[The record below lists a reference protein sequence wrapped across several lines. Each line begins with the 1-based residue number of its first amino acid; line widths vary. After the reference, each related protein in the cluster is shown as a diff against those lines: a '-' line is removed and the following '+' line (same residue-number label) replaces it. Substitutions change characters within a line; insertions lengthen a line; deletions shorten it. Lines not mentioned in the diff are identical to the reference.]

1 MNVNVNSMND
11 GARAAARLSASV
23 PSGAPANGTDG
34 RGGRDVADLTVSYA
48 VPAPEE
54 MAAAAVPESALSRDD
69 ALGRLVAAAFDC
81 PPPPPPPFG
90 GVAEGDFPQ
99 FDD

>member
-11 GARAAARLSASV
+11 AGRAAPRLSASV
-23 PSGAPANGTDG
+23 QSGAPANGAAG

-54 MAAAAVPESALSRDD
+54 MAAAAVPESALARDD

-90 GVAEGDFPQ
+90 DGAEESARQ
-99 FDD
+99 FCN

>member
-11 GARAAARLSASV
+11 PGRAAARLSASA
-23 PSGAPANGTDG
+23 PSGAPANGTAG
-34 RGGRDVADLTVSYA
+34 RGGRDMAGLTVSYA

-54 MAAAAVPESALSRDD
+54 MAAAAVPESELVRDD

-90 GVAEGDFPQ
+90 NVAEGDVPQ

>member
-11 GARAAARLSASV
+11 PGRAAALASAPA
-23 PSGAPANGTDG
+23 PSGAPANGTAG
-34 RGGRDVADLTVSYA
+34 RGGRDMADLTVSYA

-90 GVAEGDFPQ
+90 GGAEGDAPQ